1 MLTTIAD
8 ELASAVDHLR
18 FDPPVA
24 HVYNPLV
31 YARAA
36 HHAYLN
42 LAGAGPGRVIL
53 LGMNPGPWGM
63 TQTGVPFGEVAY
75 VREWLGI
82 EARVEPPADQHPK
95 RPILGFDCRRSEV
108 SGRRVWGWAK
118 QRFENPEAFFER
130 FVIWNYCPLAFLVD
144 SGANL
149 TPDRLP
155 ARERETL
162 FLACDRALRQAVE
175 ALEPRLVVGIGAF
188 AEGRALRALG
198 DLDVPVGRM
207 LHPSPASPAANRG
220 WQEQAERDL
229 RALGVALARMFH
241 RRFLEVA
248 S

>member
-1 MLTTIAD
+1 MLTSIAD
-8 ELASAVDHLR
+8 ELAREVDRLE
-18 FDPPVA
+18 FGPPVV

-42 LAGAGPGRVIL
+42 LAGDQPGRVVL

-75 VREWLGI
+75 ARDWLGI
-82 EARVEPPADQHPK
+82 DAPVEPPAIQHPK

-118 QRFENPEAFFER
+118 RRFGSPGAFFER
-130 FVIWNYCPLAFLVD
+130 FLVWNYCPLAFLLE

-149 TPDRLP
+149 TPDRLAAP
-155 ARERETL
+155 EKTPL
-162 FLACDRALRQAVE
+162 FEACDRALLRAAQV
-175 ALEPRLVVGIGAF
+175 LEPQLVVGVGAF
-188 AEGRALRALG
+188 AEGRAQRALAAA
-198 DLDVPVGRM
+198 DVPIGRM

-220 WQEQAERDL
+220 WEAQAERDL
-229 RALGVALARMFH
+229 RALSVDL
-241 RRFLEVA
+241 
-248 S
+248 

>member
-8 ELASAVDHLR
+8 ELAAAVDDLG
-18 FDPPVA
+18 FGPPVV

-36 HHAYLN
+36 HHAYLK
-42 LAGAGPGRVIL
+42 LAGAGSGRVVL

-82 EARVEPPADQHPK
+82 DAPVAPPAVQHPK
-95 RPILGFDCRRSEV
+95 RPVLGFDCPRSEV
-108 SGRRVWGWAK
+108 SGRRVWGWAER
-118 QRFENPEAFFER
+118 RFGTPAAFFER
-130 FVIWNYCPLAFLVD
+130 FLIWNYCPLAFLLD

-155 ARERETL
+155 AADKAPL
-162 FLACDRALRQAVE
+162 FRACDRALRQAVE
-175 ALEPRLVVGIGAF
+175 ALEPRLAVGIGAF
-188 AEGRALRALG
+188 AEGRARRALA
-198 DLDVPVGRM
+198 DLSVPVGRM

-220 WQEQAERDL
+220 WRDQAERDL
-229 RALGVALARMFH
+229 RALGV
-241 RRFLEVA
+241 EV
-248 S
+248 SR

>member
-8 ELASAVDHLR
+8 ELASSVDHLR

-24 HVYNPLV
+24 HVYNPLI
-31 YARAA
+31 YARPA

-42 LAGAGPGRVIL
+42 LAGAEPGRVVL

-82 EARVEPPADQHPK
+82 DARVEPPIVQHPK

-118 QRFENPEAFFER
+118 ERFENPEAFFRR
-130 FVIWNYCPLAFLVD
+130 FLVWNYCPLAFLLE

-155 ARERETL
+155 AHAKAPL
-162 FLACDRALRQAVE
+162 FQACDRALRQAVE
-175 ALEPRLVVGIGAF
+175 ALEPRLVVGIGTF

-220 WQEQAERDL
+220 WREQAEREL
-229 RALGVALARMFH
+229 RALGVEL
-241 RRFLEVA
+241 
-248 S
+248 

>member
-8 ELASAVDHLR
+8 ELASAVDDLG
-18 FDPPVA
+18 FGAPVA

-36 HHAYLN
+36 HHAYLK
-42 LAGAGPGRVIL
+42 LAGAAPGRVVL

-82 EARVEPPADQHPK
+82 DVPVEAPAVQHPK

-108 SGRRVWGWAK
+108 SGRRVWGWAE
-118 QRFENPEAFFER
+118 QRFEGPAAFFKR
-130 FVIWNYCPLAFLVD
+130 FLIWNYCPLAFLLE

-155 ARERETL
+155 AREKAPL
-162 FLACDRALRQAVE
+162 FQACDRALRQAVE

-188 AEGRALRALG
+188 AEERARRALA
-198 DLDVPVGRM
+198 DLNVPVGRM

-220 WQEQAERDL
+220 WREQAERDL
-229 RALGVALARMFH
+229 RALGVALA
-241 RRFLEVA
+241 
-248 S
+248 

>member
-8 ELASAVDHLR
+8 ELAAAVDDLG
-18 FDPPVA
+18 FGPPVA
-24 HVYNPLV
+24 HVYNPLI
-31 YARAA
+31 YASTA

-42 LAGAGPGRVIL
+42 LAGAVPDRVIL

-108 SGRRVWGWAK
+108 SGRRVWGWAER
-118 QRFENPEAFFER
+118 RFENPETFFER
-130 FVIWNYCPLAFLVD
+130 FLIWNYCPLAFLLET
-144 SGANL
+144 GANL

-155 ARERETL
+155 VREKAPL
-162 FLACDRALRQAVE
+162 FQACDRALRQAVE

-188 AEGRALRALG
+188 AEDRARRALADRG
-198 DLDVPVGRM
+198 VPVGRM

-220 WQEQAERDL
+220 WREQAEHDL
-229 RALGVALARMFH
+229 RALGVEF
-241 RRFLEVA
+241 
-248 S
+248 

>member
-8 ELASAVDHLR
+8 ELASAVDDLR
-18 FDPPVA
+18 FGPPVA
-24 HVYNPLV
+24 HVYNPLR

-42 LAGAGPGRVIL
+42 LAGAGPGRVVL

-82 EARVEPPADQHPK
+82 DAPVEPPVVQHPK
-95 RPILGFDCRRSEV
+95 RPILGFDCPRSEV

-118 QRFENPEAFFER
+118 QRFEAPDAFFER
-130 FVIWNYCPLAFLVD
+130 FLIWNYCPLAFLLE

-155 ARERETL
+155 ARQKAPL
-162 FLACDRALRQAVE
+162 FQACDRALRRAVE
-175 ALEPRLVVGIGAF
+175 ALEPRLVVGIGVF
-188 AEGRALRALG
+188 SEGRARRALEA
-198 DLDVPVGRM
+198 LDVPIGRM

-220 WQEQAERDL
+220 WREQAERDL
-229 RALGVALARMFH
+229 RALGVEF
-241 RRFLEVA
+241 
-248 S
+248 

>member
-8 ELASAVDHLR
+8 ELASAVDDLR
-18 FDPPVA
+18 FGPPVA
-24 HVYNPLV
+24 HVYNPLI

-42 LAGAGPGRVIL
+42 LAGAKRGRVVL

-63 TQTGVPFGEVAY
+63 TQTGVPFGEVAH

-82 EARVEPPADQHPK
+82 DAPVAPPSVQHPK

-118 QRFENPEAFFER
+118 QRFENPGAFFRR
-130 FVIWNYCPLAFLVD
+130 FLIWNYCPLAFLLE

-155 ARERETL
+155 AREKAPL
-162 FLACDRALRQAVE
+162 FRACDRALRQAVE
-175 ALEPRLVVGIGAF
+175 ALEPRRVVGVGAF
-188 AEGRALRALG
+188 AEERARRALG
-198 DLDVPVGRM
+198 DLGVPVGRM

-220 WQEQAERDL
+220 WREQAERDL
-229 RALGVALARMFH
+229 RGLGVKL
-241 RRFLEVA
+241 
-248 S
+248 

>member
-1 MLTTIAD
+1 MTARAATGPLTRIAD
-8 ELASAVDHLR
+8 ELASAVDELG
-18 FDPPVA
+18 FGPPVA
-24 HVYNPLV
+24 HVYNPLI

-36 HHAYLN
+36 HHAYLS
-42 LAGAGPGRVIL
+42 LAGAVPGRVVL

-82 EARVEPPADQHPK
+82 DAPVESPAVQHPK
-95 RPILGFDCRRSEV
+95 RPILGFHCRRSEV

-130 FVIWNYCPLAFLVD
+130 FLIWNYCPLAFLLE

-155 ARERETL
+155 AREKAPL
-162 FLACDRALRQAVE
+162 FQACDRALRQAVE
-175 ALEPRLVVGIGAF
+175 ALAPRLVVGVGAF
-188 AEGRALRALG
+188 AEGRARRALT
-198 DLDVPVGRM
+198 DLGVPVGRM

-229 RALGVALARMFH
+229 RALGVDFQSGL
-241 RRFLEVA
+241 
-248 S
+248 

>member
-1 MLTTIAD
+1 MLTRIAD
-8 ELASAVDHLR
+8 ELASAVDDLR
-18 FDPPVA
+18 FGPPVA
-24 HVYNPLV
+24 HVYNPLI
-31 YARAA
+31 YARVA

-53 LGMNPGPWGM
+53 VGMNPGPWGM

-82 EARVEPPADQHPK
+82 EAGVEPPADQHPK
-95 RPILGFDCRRSEV
+95 RPILGFGCRRSEV

-118 QRFENPEAFFER
+118 QRFGNPEAFFKR
-130 FVIWNYCPLAFLVD
+130 FLIWNYCPLAFLLE

-155 ARERETL
+155 AREKAPL
-162 FLACDRALRQAVE
+162 FQACDRALRQAVE
-175 ALEPRLVVGIGAF
+175 ALEPRLVVGIGVF
-188 AEGRALRALG
+188 AEGRARRALG
-198 DLDVPVGRM
+198 DLGVPVGRM

-229 RALGVALARMFH
+229 RALGVKFQ
-241 RRFLEVA
+241 